1 MHPLE
6 KWYLKEERRVT
17 DELIPVLYLE
27 HVFSP
32 DSNYRLVSDTDL
44 VPDKRYKFTIL
55 GTNFQQGLQGM
66 APSIKQGKYIGHRG
80 DTVII
85 IQFDDGAQTI
95 PTYTILEVH
104 ELNNVEVNLTG
115 GTNTYLQSPQV
126 QMMYHVLQIMHENPA
141 TTFPEAQ
148 QQYMISIGMGPV
160 VLLPVVLLPVVLLTV
175 VLFFVVL
182 DIVLTFPEY
191 RPFGKR
197 KKKVV
202 KKKKVSAALKKMCK
216 KYKVRLTVKRGKK
229 GCTNQT
235 RY

>member
-1 MHPLE
+1 MVKRRKLRKRKFGARVVSE
-6 KWYLKEERRVT
+6 AKYLPDRVEDRIVDFLAPTREMVSERKRRVT

-126 QMMYHVLQIMHENPA
+126 QMMYHVLQI
-141 TTFPEAQ
+141 
-148 QQYMISIGMGPV
+148 I
-160 VLLPVVLLPVVLLTV
+160 
-175 VLFFVVL
+175 
-182 DIVLTFPEY
+182 
-191 RPFGKR
+191 
-197 KKKVV
+197 
-202 KKKKVSAALKKMCK
+202 
-216 KYKVRLTVKRGKK
+216 
-229 GCTNQT
+229 
-235 RY
+235 